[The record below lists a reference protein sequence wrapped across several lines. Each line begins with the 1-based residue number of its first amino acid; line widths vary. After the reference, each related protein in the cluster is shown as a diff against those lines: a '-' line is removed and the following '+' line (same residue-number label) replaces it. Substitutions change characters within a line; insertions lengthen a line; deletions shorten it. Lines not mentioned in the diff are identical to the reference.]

1 MSTKQKS
8 KKVTL
13 KKSDI
18 DFYKMSGVF
27 GIACVF
33 IVLTLKMQSTMI
45 YPMASGK
52 NLTANIFSLFQS
64 PVFLGVCAIL
74 AMTVLCWFFLS
85 RTRKIKES
93 QRIFSS
99 YDALFLTLYLAVFY
113 VCFGLKSGSTQHTFF
128 LSFTIIASLLFYIFK
143 LYRFD
148 FFFFSLMNALFAV
161 AIHFFADLV
170 STPAQIGVK
179 IALILLGA
187 ATSIIVIAKTKAKIK
202 TSKNSFLFFPVFISL
217 VFFAAFMF
225 WKMFTI
231 NTDLF
236 LTRKAMLVI
245 MLIQYL
251 IAAIVYTIRLIRE

>member
-1 MSTKQKS
+1 MAKQKS
-8 KKVTL
+8 KKVAL

-18 DFYKMSGVF
+18 DFYKMTGVF

-33 IVLTLKMQSTMI
+33 IVLTLKMQSTMVF
-45 YPMASGK
+45 PMASGK
-52 NLTANIFSLFQS
+52 NLTFNIFSLFQS
-64 PVFLGVCAIL
+64 PVFLGICAVL
-74 AMTVLCWFFLS
+74 AMTVVCWFFLS

-93 QRIFSS
+93 QRLFSS

-143 LYRFD
+143 LYKFD
-148 FFFFSLMNALFAV
+148 FFFFSIMNALFAF
-161 AIHFFADLV
+161 AIHFLADYF
-170 STPAQIGVK
+170 STPAQIGAKCMV
-179 IALILLGA
+179 ILAGA
-187 ATSIIVIAKTKAKIK
+187 AISAVVIVKTKAKL
-202 TSKNSFLFFPVFISL
+202 KNSKRTFLFFPVFISL

-225 WKMFTI
+225 WKMFTM
-231 NTDLF
+231 NSELF
-236 LTRKAMLVI
+236 LTKKAMLVI